1 MWKINDIKNP
11 NTLNGKNDHS
21 NNNYQKCKMLT
32 RSHGF
37 LKSCS
42 VYHLL
47 SNHQTNNVRS
57 KISSKNH
64 WCPQFLP
71 FSTLCMR
78 SMFLQVDANGLHE
91 NGDILPAIILLRVKT
106 ACPEKALNLL
116 RGKMQARKKILA
128 EDSIWS
134 REYCA

>member
-1 MWKINDIKNP
+1 
-11 NTLNGKNDHS
+11 
-21 NNNYQKCKMLT
+21 
-32 RSHGF
+32 
-37 LKSCS
+37 
-42 VYHLL
+42 
-47 SNHQTNNVRS
+47 
-57 KISSKNH
+57 
-64 WCPQFLP
+64 
-71 FSTLCMR
+71 MR